1 MELGLSDEDLGFR
14 DEVRDFIKKTFTN
27 EMRKKLSLSKNGHVE
42 KGLHVE
48 WQKAL
53 YKKGWIAPNWPKEHG
68 GAGF

>member
-14 DEVRDFIKKTFTN
+14 DEVREFIEKTFTN

-53 YKKGWIAPNWPKEHG
+53 YKKRMDGT
-68 GAGF
+68 